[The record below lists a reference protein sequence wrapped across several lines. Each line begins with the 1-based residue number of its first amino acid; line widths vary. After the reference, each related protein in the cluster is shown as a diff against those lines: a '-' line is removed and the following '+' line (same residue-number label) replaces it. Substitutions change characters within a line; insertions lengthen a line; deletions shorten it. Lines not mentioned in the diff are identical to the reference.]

1 MLTIDEYIKKRK
13 EEDNLD
19 EFDLKAKSEN
29 IKNTVNYVFEY
40 YNGYLDLTE
49 IEYQEAKE
57 SVKLTNYRKKFL
69 DYDRAMQDWLVKVY
83 SETGKYAH
91 KYIENLLKD
100 EPTLFLFDSDSE
112 FRKISYDCYAVLVRK
127 IPFIKGN
134 TEEVFQYIKE
144 YKEVN
149 TTEPDF
155 AFYEYGRIPQL
166 VSWIENTY
174 KKYNINLIKFAE
186 EWCHYFYDNEHLWD
200 RKTKS
205 DHGQY
210 SFYSYDFKNSKIFFN
225 VGSLYTRMNYK
236 PFIKGKRKE
245 LQALILLTWFK
256 TIESD
261 DGNYVDNFINKNFTK
276 EETSETT

>member
-1 MLTIDEYIKKRK
+1 MMTIDEYIKKRK
-13 EEDNLD
+13 EEDNLN
-19 EFDLKAKSEN
+19 EFDLKSKSEN

-57 SVKLTNYRKKFL
+57 SVKLANYRKKFL
-69 DYDRAMQDWLVKVY
+69 DYSRTIQDWLVKIY

-91 KYIENLLKD
+91 KYIENQLKE
-100 EPTLFLFDSDSE
+100 EPTLFLLDSDSE
-112 FRKISYDCYAVLVRK
+112 FRKISYDCYAALVKK

-134 TEEVFQYIKE
+134 TEEVFEYIKE

-149 TTEPDF
+149 TNEIDF
-155 AFYEYGRIPQL
+155 TFYEYGRVPQL
-166 VSWIENTY
+166 VSWIESTY

-186 EWCHYFYDNEHLWD
+186 EWCNYFCDSEHLWD

-205 DHGQY
+205 DHGQH
-210 SFYSYDFKNSKIFFN
+210 SFYFYDFKNSKIFFN

-245 LQALILLTWFK
+245 LQTLILLTWFK
-256 TIESD
+256 TIASD
-261 DGNYVDNFINKNFTK
+261 DGNYIDDFISKNYTK
-276 EETSETT
+276 EEIKEN